1 LNFRI
6 RVPEVRV
13 IGPEGDQLGILPTR
27 EALRLAQ
34 DQGLDL
40 VEIAP
45 TAQPPVCKILDY
57 GKYKFDEAKKQ
68 RQTRKKAHTVDIK
81 GIRMRPGM
89 EAHDFDVRLKAAQ
102 RFLEEGHKVQATLIF
117 RGREHQ
123 HSEIGRALLDKLATE
138 VSSVGQVERP
148 PLLEGRRMSMLL
160 APK

>member
-1 LNFRI
+1 MNFRI

-34 DQGLDL
+34 EQGLDL

-89 EAHDFDVRLKAAQ
+89 EAHDFDVRLKATQ
-102 RFLEEGHKVQATLIF
+102 KFLEEGHKVQATLIF

-123 HSEIGRALLDKLATE
+123 HSEIGRALLDKLATG
-138 VSSVGQVERP
+138 VSDVGQVERP
-148 PLLEGRRMSMLL
+148 PFLEGRRMSMLL